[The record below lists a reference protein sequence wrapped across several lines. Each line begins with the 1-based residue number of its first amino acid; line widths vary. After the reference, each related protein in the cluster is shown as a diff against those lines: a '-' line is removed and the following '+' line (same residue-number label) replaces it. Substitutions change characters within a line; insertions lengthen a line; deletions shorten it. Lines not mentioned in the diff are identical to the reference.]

1 MLSRIFI
8 SKPLGGKYANDVN
21 MDNAFQDLKY
31 PWMVAILDVQTTYSE
46 DAKGLPQAC
55 GGTLGEAQKQK

>member
-1 MLSRIFI
+1 
-8 SKPLGGKYANDVN
+8 
-21 MDNAFQDLKY
+21 MDNVFQDLKY